1 MSAGTR
7 CHLRLEAI
15 VSRFDVVN
23 PDADT
28 SIEALS
34 AWIASLER
42 EDDWIDLPTTAAELI
57 AEDRAT
63 HGS

>member
-1 MSAGTR
+1 MATR
-7 CHLRLEAI
+7 AEDFGVDSSI
-15 VSRFDVVN
+15 DVVN

-42 EDDWIDLPTTAAELI
+42 EDNWIDLPITAAELI

-63 HGS
+63 HDS

>member
-1 MSAGTR
+1 MVTR
-7 CHLRLEAI
+7 AEGFGGDASI
-15 VSRFDVVN
+15 DVVN

-42 EDDWIDLPTTAAELI
+42 EDDWLDLPMTAAELI
-57 AEDRAT
+57 AEDSAS

>member
-1 MSAGTR
+1 MATR
-7 CHLRLEAI
+7 AEDFRSDSSI
-15 VSRFDVVN
+15 DVVN

-28 SIEALS
+28 SIEALK

-42 EDDWIDLPTTAAELI
+42 EDDWIDLPMTAAEMI
-57 AEDRAT
+57 EEDRAT